1 MSVQSE
7 EALNQG
13 VVFLIHLSW
22 LVSFYEL
29 NSICSEWPRT
39 ATMYHHINVAQIIHT
54 TYSIN
59 TIEAV
64 NANTQNSRKTHTNT
78 KQVKLPHEELLSNAM
93 KHRTDLER
101 HSLRCIWPGVQL
113 WNKSVA
119 GQECHTALL

>member
-64 NANTQNSRKTHTNT
+64 TANTQNSRKTHTNT

-93 KHRTDLER
+93 KHRTDRSAAEKAQDKLPVTLQKPSKS
-101 HSLRCIWPGVQL
+101 SLL
-113 WNKSVA
+113 
-119 GQECHTALL
+119 HYY